1 VSTRDVLSALLI
13 VVVWGVNFIAIK
25 VGVAEVTPMLLGAMR
40 FGMVL
45 FPAALFVRPP
55 KVPLRLY
62 LAAGLTLS
70 VGQFAFLF
78 SAIRAGMP
86 VGLASLVVQSQ
97 AFFTLVFA
105 AVWLKEGWTASNLA
119 GLALAGG
126 GLALIGF
133 THGSGMPLVGFLLS
147 LGAAASWAA
156 GNIVTRAVGRYRAN
170 MFAFVVWSGLVPPVP
185 FLVLS
190 WLLDGPAAIA
200 ALARVHPSQ
209 LLAAVAYLGWVSTL
223 VGYGLWSRLLSRY
236 PANRVAPF
244 TLLVPFVGI
253 AAGALVYGER
263 LEVGHVVGGSL
274 VMAGLVVNVLGERLR
289 ARLRRPDAAEEP
301 GQA

>member
-1 VSTRDVLSALLI
+1 
-13 VVVWGVNFIAIK
+13 
-25 VGVAEVTPMLLGAMR
+25 
-40 FGMVL
+40 
-45 FPAALFVRPP
+45 
-55 KVPLRLY
+55 
-62 LAAGLTLS
+62 

-86 VGLASLVVQSQ
+86 VGLASLVAQSQ
-97 AFFTLVFA
+97 AFFTLAFA
-105 AVWLKEGWTASNLA
+105 AIWLEEGWTASNLA

-147 LGAAASWAA
+147 LAAAASWAA

-170 MFAFVVWSGLVPPVP
+170 MFAFVVWSGFVPPIP

-190 WLLDGPAAIA
+190 WLLDGPAAIV
-200 ALARVHPSQ
+200 ALAHVHLPR

-223 VGYGLWSRLLSRY
+223 VGYGLWSRLLSRH

-244 TLLVPFVGI
+244 ALLVPFVGI
-253 AAGALVYGER
+253 TAGAVVYGER
-263 LEVGHVVGGSL
+263 LEMAHVVGGTL
-274 VMAGLVVNVLGERLR
+274 VMAGLVVNVFGERLR
-289 ARLRRPDAAEEP
+289 ARLRRAEAAEGP
-301 GQA
+301 GRV

>member
-1 VSTRDVLSALLI
+1 
-13 VVVWGVNFIAIK
+13 
-25 VGVAEVTPMLLGAMR
+25 MLLGAMR
-40 FGMVL
+40 FAMVL

-105 AVWLKEGWTASNLA
+105 AIWLKEGWTASNLA

-126 GLALIGF
+126 GLAIIGV
-133 THGSGMPLVGFLLS
+133 THGSGVPLVGFLLS

-170 MFAFVVWSGLVPPVP
+170 MFAFVVWSGMVPPVP

-190 WLLDGPAAIA
+190 WFLDGPGAIA
-200 ALARVHPSQ
+200 ALAHVHPAQ

-253 AAGALVYGER
+253 AAGALVYRER
-263 LEVGHVVGGSL
+263 LEIGHVVGGAV
-274 VMAGLVVNVLGERLR
+274 VMAGLVVNVLGARLR
-289 ARLRRPDAAEEP
+289 ARLRRAGAAEEP
-301 GQA
+301 AAAP

>member
-13 VVVWGVNFIAIK
+13 VVVWGVNFVAIK
-25 VGVAEVTPMLLGAMR
+25 EGVAEVTPMLLGAMR
-40 FGMVL
+40 FAMVL

-62 LAAGLTLS
+62 VAAGILLS

-86 VGLASLVVQSQ
+86 VGLASLVAQSQ

-133 THGSGMPLVGFLLS
+133 AHGSGMPLAGFVLS
-147 LGAAASWAA
+147 LAAAASWAA

-170 MFAFVVWSGLVPPVP
+170 MFAFVVWSGFVPPIP

-190 WLLDGPAAIA
+190 VLVDGPSAFV
-200 ALARVHPSQ
+200 ALAHVHLPK
-209 LLAAVAYLGWVSTL
+209 LLASVAYLGWVSTL
-223 VGYGLWSRLLSRY
+223 VGYGLWSRLLSRH

-263 LEVGHVVGGSL
+263 LQVEHALGGAL
-274 VMAGLVVNVLGERLR
+274 VMAGLVVNVFGDRLR
-289 ARLRRPDAAEEP
+289 ARLRRTDALEEP
-301 GQA
+301 GRT

>member
-13 VVVWGVNFIAIK
+13 VVVWGVNFVAIK
-25 VGVAEVTPMLLGAMR
+25 AGVAEVSPMLLGAMR
-40 FGMVL
+40 FAAVL

-62 LAAGLTLS
+62 LAAGITLS

-78 SAIRAGMP
+78 SAIRVGMP
-86 VGLASLVVQSQ
+86 VGLASLVAQSQ

-105 AVWLKEGWTASNLA
+105 AVWLDERWTASNLA

-133 THGSGMPLVGFLLS
+133 THGNAMPLAGFLLS
-147 LGAAASWAA
+147 VAAAASWAA

-170 MFAFVVWSGLVPPVP
+170 MFAFVVWSGFVPPIP

-190 WLLDGPAAIA
+190 WLVDGPAGIA
-200 ALARVHPSQ
+200 ALAHVHLPR

-244 TLLVPFVGI
+244 TLLVPCVGM

-263 LEVGHVVGGSL
+263 LRVDHAIGGSL
-274 VMAGLVVNVLGERLR
+274 VMAGLVVNVFGNRLW
-289 ARLRRPDAAEEP
+289 ARLRRADARA
-301 GQA
+301 